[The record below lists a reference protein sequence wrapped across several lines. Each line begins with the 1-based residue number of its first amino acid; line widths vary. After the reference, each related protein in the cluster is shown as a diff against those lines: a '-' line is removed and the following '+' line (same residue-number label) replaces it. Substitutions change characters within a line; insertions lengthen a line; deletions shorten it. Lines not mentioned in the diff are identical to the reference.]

1 MTSSTRTRLTALAA
15 AAALAVLGVATAQ
28 TLGTESAAVAEP
40 MIEIQLATPAA
51 ETPATVAPT
60 VDATAQPSAASA
72 TAAVAEPAP
81 LRIVIIA
88 DPEPVAEPAGLR
100 APLDRAGVQAEFIAM
115 RDAGVLVPAGEAGDT
130 EATAQR
136 RLDYHQGQADA
147 WTGYQL
153 KLAEVRLARE
163 LAWAQQAL
171 EEQARTEE
179 AARLQSQTQVAP
191 AVEPPME
198 AAPTTIRN

>member
-1 MTSSTRTRLTALAA
+1 MAA
-15 AAALAVLGVATAQ
+15 
-28 TLGTESAAVAEP
+28 P
-40 MIEIQLATPAA
+40 
-51 ETPATVAPT
+51 
-60 VDATAQPSAASA
+60 
-72 TAAVAEPAP
+72 VAEPAP
-81 LRIVIIA
+81 QRIVVIA
-88 DPEPVAEPAGLR
+88 DPEPVAEPAGLT
-100 APLDRAGVQAEFIAM
+100 APLDRAGVQAEFLAM

-136 RLDYHQGQADA
+136 RLDFHQGQADA

-171 EEQARTEE
+171 EEQARAEE
-179 AARLQSQTQVAP
+179 AARMQSQTQVAP

-198 AAPTTIRN
+198 APPTTIRN